1 MQYDPSKPIGLIATY
16 TRNATFNI
24 GGVTLHSA
32 FYMPFNNKNCLSLNN
47 ENLDTLS
54 KHYGQ
59 LRVVLIDEASLVG
72 ATTLYQIDKR
82 LRQILH
88 MPTCHFA
95 NIDVIFLGDL
105 YQAQPVKDSMIFESP
120 KLDKNVIPYDFW
132 KQNIKCYQLKTA
144 MHQKDT
150 HFVTV
155 LNRIRLNEQSKEDI
169 DYINKNCFRPP
180 PLDPQ
185 FPYVFYRN
193 KDVQSHNTK
202 MLSLT
207 HGEQIVLNAKD
218 EHETMGTNFYA
229 YEKTIVLPST
239 ILMKKNMLV
248 ELYAGNY
255 NTQDGLDTHFLCHCA
270 N

>member
-1 MQYDPSKPIGLIATY
+1 
-16 TRNATFNI
+16 
-24 GGVTLHSA
+24 
-32 FYMPFNNKNCLSLNN
+32 
-47 ENLDTLS
+47 
-54 KHYGQ
+54 
-59 LRVVLIDEASLVG
+59 
-72 ATTLYQIDKR
+72 
-82 LRQILH
+82 

-105 YQAQPVKDSMIFESP
+105 YQAQPVRDSMIFESP

-132 KQNIKCYQLKTA
+132 KQKIKCYQLKTA
-144 MHQKDT
+144 MRQKDT

-155 LNRIRLNEQSKEDI
+155 LNRIRLDEQSKEDI
-169 DYINKNCFRPP
+169 DYMNNKCFRPP
-180 PLDPQ
+180 PLDLQ

-193 KDVQSHNTK
+193 KDVESHNTK

-229 YEKTIVLPST
+229 YEKTIVLPSK
-239 ILMKKNMLV
+239 IFMKKYMSV

-255 NTQDGLDTHFLCHCA
+255 NTQDGLVNGAEGIFKRYTRCNSEYDMVWIHFPDAILEG
-270 N
+270 NKDQISTNNMT